1 MPDDFDPAAM
11 VERFRARA
19 AAVRTRGL
27 PPIEG
32 PERKRFVEQ
41 AQLDFMDYAML
52 GDAEATLEDGILTL
66 RVDLRPDRDGRPTPP
81 ARADGR
87 RPALSPP

>member
-1 MPDDFDPAAM
+1 VPEEFDPAAM

-32 PERKRFVEQ
+32 PERKRFAEQ
-41 AQLDFMDYAML
+41 AQLDYMDYAML
-52 GDAEATLEDGILTL
+52 GDAEVSLEDGILVL
-66 RVDLRPDRDGRPTPP
+66 RVDLRPNLGPSSE
-81 ARADGR
+81 
-87 RPALSPP
+87 SPGA